1 MAQFT
6 DSPYEYQMKQ
16 TPKGTRMPGSCLP
29 RYPPGHKC
37 FHCPYGR
44 DKPCIGLCL
53 KDIAPEMKKKEK
65 TMKQTQSK
73 KGQTAAVLLAA
84 FFFSISS
91 LCIPAVAGGYS
102 GNAPLRVDVV
112 SIRDWPGETDAVME
126 IAENLDEHEDG
137 EEATSSNAERAT
149 KSNARKSDAKKSAHT
164 DTRTAKATEN
174 TPISIIHPSTPANAA
189 KQEMFYA
196 DHE

>member
-16 TPKGTRMPGSCLP
+16 TPKGTRMPGSSLP

-65 TMKQTQSK
+65 TMKRTQSK

-84 FFFSISS
+84 FFFSINS

-102 GNAPLRVDVV
+102 GNAPLRVGVV

-126 IAENLDEHEDG
+126 IAENLDELDEHEDG

-149 KSNARKSDAKKSAHT
+149 KSNARKSVHT
-164 DTRTAKATEN
+164 N
-174 TPISIIHPSTPANAA
+174 TKTTANADTNPRKA
-189 KQEMFYA
+189 SLSDAGKQEIFYA
-196 DHE
+196 EDE